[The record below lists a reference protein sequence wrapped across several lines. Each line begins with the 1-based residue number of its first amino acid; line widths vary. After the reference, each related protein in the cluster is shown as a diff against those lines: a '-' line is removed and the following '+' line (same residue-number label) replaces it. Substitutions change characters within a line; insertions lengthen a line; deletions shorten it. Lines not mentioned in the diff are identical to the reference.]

1 MPHGGVLQNQWM
13 KVLER
18 LCSGTSGWPRI
29 RCSMQPLP
37 SLPCPLS
44 GLSLSSSAETS
55 RLLSIWDTAVHP
67 THQRLTYIGS
77 YQVVV
82 VAIFDELLR
91 ARLNIAKTRV
101 IRLRGIF
108 CSAFTTRRLK
118 PCNYVYGCIELGVHC
133 DDTSVKLLNDPT
145 RLN

>member
-67 THQRLTYIGS
+67 THQRLTYIGC

-91 ARLNIAKTRV
+91 ARLNLAKNAGSSFAWYILLCIYDEAFKTV
-101 IRLRGIF
+101 QLCLRLHRAW
-108 CSAFTTRRLK
+108 CALRRHV
-118 PCNYVYGCIELGVHC
+118 CEITEWSN
-133 DDTSVKLLNDPT
+133 
-145 RLN
+145 